1 MRLDLLAALSGA
13 MIAVQARVNGELSHQ
28 LNNGLQAAFVSFGS
42 GLLIILLITPFSS
55 QIKEGIVNL
64 RAAVKNKE
72 IARWKLLAGAL
83 GGSFVAIQTQIVPLI
98 GVAIYSVASIA
109 GQTAMSL
116 IVDRIGLT
124 GGGKKLISPRRV
136 LAAVLTVIAV
146 LVSVWD
152 RIDANNL
159 SMFAVTAGG
168 IAGAIV
174 GVQRALNGQINE
186 YSHQSFTTSLLNFIT
201 GTSFLMILIAI
212 GLVIGRNELS
222 PLPSNPWWI
231 YTGGVIGVIYIAF
244 TSTIVQHLGVLT
256 FTLFSVG
263 GQLVGSLVIDLVS
276 PTKGVSVSAYLVTGI
291 FMTYAG
297 VIGVIY
303 IAFISTIV
311 QHLGVLTFTLFS
323 VGGQLIS
330 SLIIDFVSPT
340 NGVRVSYYLIT
351 GIAMT
356 YLGVIAGGVG
366 SSRVKKPQKQ

>member
-13 MIAVQARVNGELSHQ
+13 MIALQARANGELSHR
-28 LNNGLQAAFVSFGS
+28 LNNGLQAALVSFSS
-42 GLLIILLITPFSS
+42 GLLIIFVITLFNS
-55 QIKEGIVNL
+55 QIKDGIKNL
-64 RAAVKNKE
+64 RTAVANKE
-72 IARWKLLAGAL
+72 IARWKLFAGAL

-136 LAAVLTVIAV
+136 LAAFLTVLAV

-159 SMFAVTAGG
+159 SMYAVTAGG

-174 GVQRALNGQINE
+174 GIQRALNGQINE
-186 YSHQSFTTSLLNFIT
+186 HSHQSFTTSLLNFAT
-201 GTSFLMILIAI
+201 GTTFLLILISA
-212 GLVIGRNELS
+212 GLILGRNELS
-222 PLPSNPWWI
+222 PLPSGPWWI

-263 GQLVGSLVIDLVS
+263 GQLVGSLIIDLVS

-291 FMTYAG
+291 VMTYA
-297 VIGVIY
+297 
-303 IAFISTIV
+303 
-311 QHLGVLTFTLFS
+311 
-323 VGGQLIS
+323 
-330 SLIIDFVSPT
+330 
-340 NGVRVSYYLIT
+340 
-351 GIAMT
+351 
-356 YLGVIAGGVG
+356 GVIAGGVG
-366 SSRVKKPQKQ
+366 SLRVKKPQRL

>member
-1 MRLDLLAALSGA
+1 
-13 MIAVQARVNGELSHQ
+13 MIALQARANGELSHR
-28 LNNGLQAAFVSFGS
+28 LNNGLQAALVSFGS
-42 GLLIILLITPFSS
+42 GLLIIFVITLFNSK
-55 QIKEGIVNL
+55 IKEGIKNL
-64 RAAVKNKE
+64 RRAVANKE
-72 IARWKLLAGAL
+72 IARWKLFAGAL

-136 LAAVLTVIAV
+136 SAAVLTVLAV

-159 SMFAVTAGG
+159 SMLAVTAGG

-186 YSHQSFTTSLLNFIT
+186 YSLQSFTTSLLNFVT
-201 GTSFLMILIAI
+201 GTSFLVILIVVGI
-212 GLVIGRNELS
+212 LLGRNELS
-222 PLPSNPWWI
+222 PLPSGPWWI

-276 PTKGVSVSAYLVTGI
+276 PTEGVSVSAYLVTGI
-291 FMTYAG
+291 VMTYAG
-297 VIGVIY
+297 VV
-303 IAFISTIV
+303 
-311 QHLGVLTFTLFS
+311 
-323 VGGQLIS
+323 
-330 SLIIDFVSPT
+330 
-340 NGVRVSYYLIT
+340 
-351 GIAMT
+351 
-356 YLGVIAGGVG
+356 AGGV
-366 SSRVKKPQKQ
+366 SNLRVRR

>member
-1 MRLDLLAALSGA
+1 
-13 MIAVQARVNGELSHQ
+13 MIALQARANGELSHR
-28 LNNGLQAAFVSFGS
+28 LDNGLQAALVSFGS
-42 GLLIILLITPFSS
+42 GLFIIFVITLFNSK
-55 QIKEGIVNL
+55 IKEGIKNL
-64 RAAVKNKE
+64 RQAVANKE
-72 IARWKLLAGAL
+72 IARWKLFAGAL

-136 LAAVLTVIAV
+136 LAAVLTVLAV

-174 GVQRALNGQINE
+174 GIQRALNGQINE
-186 YSHQSFTTSLLNFIT
+186 HSHQSFTTSLLNFVT
-201 GTSFLMILIAI
+201 GTSFLVILITA
-212 GLVIGRNELS
+212 GVLLGKNELS
-222 PLPSNPWWI
+222 PLPNGPWWI

-263 GQLVGSLVIDLVS
+263 GQLVGSLIIDLVS
-276 PTKGVSVSAYLVTGI
+276 PTDGVSVSAYLVTGI
-291 FMTYAG
+291 VMTYAG
-297 VIGVIY
+297 VV
-303 IAFISTIV
+303 
-311 QHLGVLTFTLFS
+311 
-323 VGGQLIS
+323 
-330 SLIIDFVSPT
+330 
-340 NGVRVSYYLIT
+340 
-351 GIAMT
+351 
-356 YLGVIAGGVG
+356 AGGVG
-366 SSRVKKPQKQ
+366 NQRVRK

>member
-13 MIAVQARVNGELSHQ
+13 MIALQARANGELSHR
-28 LNNGLQAAFVSFGS
+28 LNNGLQAALVSFGS
-42 GLLIILLITPFSS
+42 GLLIIFVITLFNST
-55 QIKEGIVNL
+55 IKEGIKNL
-64 RAAVKNKE
+64 CTAVANKE
-72 IARWKLLAGAL
+72 IARWKLFAGAL

-116 IVDRIGLT
+116 VVDRIGLT

-136 LAAVLTVIAV
+136 LAAVLTVLAV

-152 RIDANNL
+152 RIDANDL

-174 GVQRALNGQINE
+174 GIQRALNGQINE

-201 GTSFLMILIAI
+201 GTSFLLILIVA
-212 GLVIGRNELS
+212 GLIFGRNELS
-222 PLPSNPWWI
+222 PLPSGPWWI

-263 GQLVGSLVIDLVS
+263 GQLVGSLIIDLVS
-276 PTKGVSVSAYLVTGI
+276 PTDGVSVSAYLVTGI
-291 FMTYAG
+291 VMTYA
-297 VIGVIY
+297 
-303 IAFISTIV
+303 
-311 QHLGVLTFTLFS
+311 
-323 VGGQLIS
+323 
-330 SLIIDFVSPT
+330 
-340 NGVRVSYYLIT
+340 
-351 GIAMT
+351 
-356 YLGVIAGGVG
+356 GVIAGGVG
-366 SSRVKKPQKQ
+366 SSRVKKPQRL

>member
-1 MRLDLLAALSGA
+1 MRLDLLAALSGV
-13 MIAVQARVNGELSHQ
+13 MIALQARANGELSQ
-28 LNNGLQAAFVSFGS
+28 RLNNGLQAALVSFSS
-42 GLLIILLITPFSS
+42 GLLIIFVITLFNS
-55 QIKEGIVNL
+55 QIKDGIKNL
-64 RAAVKNKE
+64 RTAVANKE
-72 IARWKLLAGAL
+72 IARWKLFAGAL

-136 LAAVLTVIAV
+136 LAAVLTVLAV

-186 YSHQSFTTSLLNFIT
+186 HSHQSFTTSLLNFAT
-201 GTSFLMILIAI
+201 GTAFLLILITA
-212 GLVIGRNELS
+212 GLILGRNELS
-222 PLPSNPWWI
+222 PLPSGPWWI

-263 GQLVGSLVIDLVS
+263 GQLVGSLIIDLVS

-291 FMTYAG
+291 VMTYA
-297 VIGVIY
+297 
-303 IAFISTIV
+303 
-311 QHLGVLTFTLFS
+311 
-323 VGGQLIS
+323 
-330 SLIIDFVSPT
+330 
-340 NGVRVSYYLIT
+340 
-351 GIAMT
+351 
-356 YLGVIAGGVG
+356 GVIAGGVG
-366 SSRVKKPQKQ
+366 SSRVKKPQRL

>member
-13 MIAVQARVNGELSHQ
+13 MIALQARANGELSHR
-28 LNNGLQAAFVSFGS
+28 LDNGLQAALVSFGS
-42 GLLIILLITPFSS
+42 GLFIIFVITLFNSK
-55 QIKEGIVNL
+55 IKEGIRKL
-64 RAAVKNKE
+64 RQAVANKE
-72 IARWKLLAGAL
+72 IARWKLFAGAL

-136 LAAVLTVIAV
+136 LAAFLTVLAV

-186 YSHQSFTTSLLNFIT
+186 HSHQSFTTSLLNFVT
-201 GTSFLMILIAI
+201 GTSFLVILIFA
-212 GLVIGRNELS
+212 GVLLGKNELS
-222 PLPSNPWWI
+222 PLPSGPWWI

-263 GQLVGSLVIDLVS
+263 GQLVGSLIIDLVS
-276 PTKGVSVSAYLVTGI
+276 PTAGVSVSAYLVTGI
-291 FMTYAG
+291 VMTYAG
-297 VIGVIY
+297 VV
-303 IAFISTIV
+303 
-311 QHLGVLTFTLFS
+311 
-323 VGGQLIS
+323 
-330 SLIIDFVSPT
+330 
-340 NGVRVSYYLIT
+340 
-351 GIAMT
+351 
-356 YLGVIAGGVG
+356 AGGVG
-366 SSRVKKPQKQ
+366 SQRVRK

>member
-13 MIAVQARVNGELSHQ
+13 MIALQARANGELSHR
-28 LNNGLQAAFVSFGS
+28 LNNGLQAALVSFSS
-42 GLLIILLITPFSS
+42 GLLIIFVITLFNSK
-55 QIKEGIVNL
+55 IKDGIKNL
-64 RAAVKNKE
+64 RTAVTNKE
-72 IARWKLLAGAL
+72 IARWKLFAGAL

-186 YSHQSFTTSLLNFIT
+186 YSHQSFTTSLLNFAT
-201 GTSFLMILIAI
+201 GTSFLIILITV
-212 GLVIGRNELS
+212 GLILGKNELS
-222 PLPSNPWWI
+222 PLPSGPWWI

-291 FMTYAG
+291 VMTYA
-297 VIGVIY
+297 
-303 IAFISTIV
+303 
-311 QHLGVLTFTLFS
+311 
-323 VGGQLIS
+323 
-330 SLIIDFVSPT
+330 
-340 NGVRVSYYLIT
+340 
-351 GIAMT
+351 
-356 YLGVIAGGVG
+356 GVIAGGVG
-366 SSRVKKPQKQ
+366 SSRVKKPQKL